1 MSIDKYHL
9 NLGSEYRVASEL
21 LFRGLFAT
29 VTYGNKKG
37 ADLYV
42 IGNNRQ
48 AAVVEVKASQKNRF
62 VTGLFQKYRRPDE
75 PHPDFWVLHHVGL
88 KAGDWSHRF
97 FVLSHAEIVP
107 VQMATNAPGLD
118 LSYEEVALRSAKGV
132 DNVSLKS
139 VEVFENAWGKIL
151 DHCGGPVPS

>member
-1 MSIDKYHL
+1 MSIDKYDL

-42 IGNNRQ
+42 IGSNRR

-62 VTGLFQKYRRPDE
+62 VTGLFQKYKQLSD
-75 PHPDFWVLHHVGL
+75 PHPDFWVLHHVGVNSGEL
-88 KAGDWSHRF
+88 IHRF
-97 FVLSHAEIVP
+97 FVLSHAELVS
-107 VQMATNAPGLD
+107 VQLKTNARGLT
-118 LSYEEVALRSAKGV
+118 LSYEEAARQSAKGV

-139 VEVFENAWGKIL
+139 VEVFENAWAKIHG
-151 DHCGGPVPS
+151 HCEKANRK